1 MLTKG
6 YSVPLDLLVRT
17 NLVQQEHTRLGI
29 NSIAL
34 LNYTVSVAPDT
45 MRKLRY
51 LTMISD
57 EGVDSD
63 REVERHDHEWMETMQ
78 RLTITERTEK
88 RPVVIR
94 SRDVE
99 LDCRSIVNQLVSSIP
114 KDVFLRYS
122 YVELQL
128 ATGTQTVQVVSVKLR
143 SSVTRRVQFTDA
155 KRSTSRARTV
165 HPEMKHC
172 QGSQVM
178 PGLARMIC
186 PGVHA
191 KATKGQNFVR
201 GVEKRQEKIRG
212 RRCRLYQLE

>member
-1 MLTKG
+1 MAAEIRVLTKG
-6 YSVPLDLLVRT
+6 YPVPLDLLVRT
-17 NLVQQEHTRLGI
+17 NLVQQEHTRLGM

-34 LNYTVSVAPDT
+34 LNKTVSVAPDI

-51 LTMISD
+51 LL
-57 EGVDSD
+57 D

-88 RPVVIR
+88 RPVEIR
-94 SRDVE
+94 SREVE

-114 KDVFLRYS
+114 KDVFLRSS
-122 YVELQL
+122 YVERQL
-128 ATGTQTVQVVSVKLR
+128 ATGTQTVQAVSVKLR

-155 KRSTSRARTV
+155 KRNTSRARTV
-165 HPEMKHC
+165 HPEMKQG

-186 PGVHA
+186 PGSP
-191 KATKGQNFVR
+191 R
-201 GVEKRQEKIRG
+201 
-212 RRCRLYQLE
+212 